1 MKIDINHFEFI
12 SQTDDVNQIM
22 QNMMCKELGHEDIN
36 DLDTS
41 HEYEGLYN
49 VEFMLE

>member
-1 MKIDINHFEFI
+1 
-12 SQTDDVNQIM
+12 
-22 QNMMCKELGHEDIN
+22 MCKELGHEDIN

-41 HEYEGLYN
+41 HEYEGLCN